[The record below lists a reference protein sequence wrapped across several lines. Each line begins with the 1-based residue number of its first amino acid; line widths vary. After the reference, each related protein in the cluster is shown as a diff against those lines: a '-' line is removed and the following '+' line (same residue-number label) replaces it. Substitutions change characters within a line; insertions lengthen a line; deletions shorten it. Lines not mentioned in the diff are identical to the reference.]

1 VIICLPA
8 WVAISC
14 MLDAMPFA
22 AVDLALTG
30 GTIADVRAGSV
41 RRAAVGIANG
51 TINRIGADDEVVPH
65 ARQLIDVS
73 GKIIVPAYIE
83 PHGHILLA
91 NPVEFAGALLRTG
104 TTTAVVDALP
114 LMILTPPDR
123 LPSLLASLSTLPM
136 AFRWLIR
143 LQPQSFAET
152 GERFRLDTLRA
163 LWRQPWAAAVGEVT
177 RWVDV
182 LDGEPDLVSKIRAA
196 REDGKRVEG
205 HAAGASYERLVG
217 LAAAGFTSCH
227 EAVTAQEAQDRL
239 RAGLVTM
246 LRHSSIRPDLPELLT
261 AISRDDIGTGR
272 VMLTADGPTPAFISE
287 HGYLDYLLAVAMHS
301 GLAPLDALRMVTFNP
316 AQYYGFRDVG
326 EIAVGKRADLN
337 VLPDLQHPTP
347 SLVVAGGTVV
357 AKDQRLTVPLPS
369 PSWDLL
375 RPSITVPR
383 DILDLLAAPHEAPG
397 GLRLV
402 NDVITEAISPQ
413 EAPPHALRVA
423 LMGRDGQWIT
433 QAKLVGFA
441 NNLGGLATTLSSG
454 FDVLIL
460 GQNPPDMSEA
470 LKRLAR
476 MGGGL
481 VVAEGGRDVFSL
493 PLELGAFSLRPWA
506 EVADA
511 NRRFNA
517 LLHAR
522 GYQFADPIFS
532 LLFLTFDSLP
542 WIRLTS
548 RGLWDVRNRRVL
560 TPAHAI

>member
-1 VIICLPA
+1 
-8 WVAISC
+8 
-14 MLDAMPFA
+14 MLDGVSSA

-41 RRAAVGIANG
+41 RRAAVGIANQ
-51 TINRIGADDEVVPH
+51 TIARIGSDAEVAPH
-65 ARQLIDVS
+65 AHQVIDVS
-73 GKIIVPAYIE
+73 GQVIVPAYIE

-104 TTTAVVDALP
+104 TTTAIVDALP
-114 LMILTPPDR
+114 FMVLTPPDR
-123 LPSLLASLSTLPM
+123 LPQLLASLSALPM
-136 AFRWLIR
+136 KFRWLIR

-152 GERFRLDTLRA
+152 GERFRLEALRA

-182 LDGEPDLVSKIRAA
+182 LDGDPDLVSKIRAA

-227 EAVTAQEAQDRL
+227 EAVTAQEARDRL

-261 AISRDDIGTGR
+261 AITRDDIEAGR

-287 HGYLDYLLAVAMHS
+287 HGYLDYLLAVAIRS
-301 GLAPLDALRMVTFNP
+301 GLAPLDALRMVTLNP
-316 AQYYGFRDVG
+316 AHYYGFRDVG

-337 VLPDLQHPTP
+337 VLADLHHPTP
-347 SLVVAGGTVV
+347 SLVLADGTVV
-357 AKDQRLTVPLPS
+357 AKEQTLTAPLPT
-369 PSWDLL
+369 PSWDQL
-375 RPSITVPR
+375 RPSVTVPQGVF
-383 DILDLLAAPHEAPG
+383 DLLAAPQGAPD

-402 NDVITEAISPQ
+402 NDVITEAVPRG
-413 EAPPHALRVA
+413 EVPAHALHVA
-423 LMGRDGQWIT
+423 LLGRSGHWIT
-433 QAKLVGFA
+433 QTKLVGFA
-441 NNLGGLATTLSSG
+441 EKLGGLATTISSG
-454 FDVLIL
+454 FDVLVL
-460 GQNPPDMSEA
+460 GQNPTDMSDA
-470 LKRLAR
+470 LRRLAR

-481 VVAEGGRDVFSL
+481 MVVEAGRDVFSL
-493 PLELGAFSLRPWA
+493 PLELGAFSLRPWG

-517 LLHAR
+517 LLRER
-522 GYQFADPIFS
+522 GYRFADPIFT

-548 RGLWDVRNRRVL
+548 RGLWDVRHRRVL
-560 TPAHAI
+560 APAQPI

>member
-1 VIICLPA
+1 
-8 WVAISC
+8 
-14 MLDAMPFA
+14 MLDGVSTA

-41 RRAAVGIANG
+41 RRAAVGIANQ
-51 TINRIGADDEVVPH
+51 TIARIGSDDEVAPL
-65 ARQLIDVS
+65 ARQVIDVS
-73 GKIIVPAYIE
+73 GRVIVPAYIE

-104 TTTAVVDALP
+104 TTTAIVDALP
-114 LMILTPPDR
+114 FMVLTPSDR
-123 LPSLLASLSTLPM
+123 LPHLLASLSALPM
-136 AFRWLIR
+136 KFRWLIR

-152 GERFRLDTLRA
+152 GERFRLEALRA

-182 LDGEPDLVSKIRAA
+182 LDGDPDLASKIRAA

-205 HAAGASYERLVG
+205 HAAGASYERLVS

-227 EAVTAQEAQDRL
+227 EAVTAQEARDRL

-261 AISRDDIGTGR
+261 AITRDHIVAGR

-287 HGYLDYLLAVAMHS
+287 HGYLDYLLAVAIRS
-301 GLAPLDALRMVTFNP
+301 GLAPLDALRMVTLNP

-337 VLPDLQHPTP
+337 VLADLHHPTP
-347 SLVVAGGTVV
+347 SLVLADGTVV
-357 AKDQRLTVPLPS
+357 VKDQRLTAPIPT
-369 PSWDLL
+369 PSWDQL
-375 RPSITVPR
+375 RPIVTVPQGVFK
-383 DILDLLAAPHEAPG
+383 LLAAPQGAPG
-397 GLRLV
+397 GMRLV
-402 NDVITEAISPQ
+402 NDVITEAMPPG
-413 EAPPHALRVA
+413 EVPPHALHMA
-423 LMGRDGQWIT
+423 LLDRSGHWIT
-433 QAKLVGFA
+433 QTKLAGFA
-441 NNLGGLATTLSSG
+441 EKLDGLATTISSG
-454 FDVLIL
+454 FDVLVL
-460 GQNPPDMSEA
+460 GQNPIDMSDA
-470 LKRLAR
+470 LRRLAR

-481 VVAEGGRDVFSL
+481 VVVEGGRDVFSL
-493 PLELGAFSLRPWA
+493 PLELGAFSLRPWG

-511 NRRFNA
+511 NRRFNV
-517 LLHAR
+517 LLRER
-522 GYQFADPIFS
+522 GYPFADPIFT

-548 RGLWDVRNRRVL
+548 RGLWDVRHRRVL
-560 TPAHAI
+560 APAQPI